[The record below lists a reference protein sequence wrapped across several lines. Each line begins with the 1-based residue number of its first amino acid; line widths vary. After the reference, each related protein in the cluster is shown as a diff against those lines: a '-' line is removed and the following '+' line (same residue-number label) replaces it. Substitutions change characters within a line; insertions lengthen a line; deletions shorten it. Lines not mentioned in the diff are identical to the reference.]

1 MKETTINC
9 ALLGCE
15 AQCPCETFASGSD
28 GANRCVQLLARRLA
42 NAEQIA
48 AVWRK
53 SYETAEAERVALDA
67 AFRALALRNAEL
79 ERRAFAA
86 RIDADVGRRLARDEA
101 QTEAETR
108 Q

>member
-15 AQCPCETFASGSD
+15 AQCPCDTFAGTGE

-42 NAEQIA
+42 NAEWVA
-48 AVWRK
+48 ALWLK

-86 RIDADVGRRLARDEA
+86 RIDEDVARRLQRVEA
-101 QTEAETR
+101 QAEAEAR
-108 Q
+108 R

>member
-28 GANRCVQLLARRLA
+28 GANRCVQLLARRLS
-42 NAEQIA
+42 NAEQVA
-48 AVWRK
+48 GVWRK

-67 AFRALALRNAEL
+67 AFRALALRLAEL
-79 ERRAFAA
+79 ERRAFTTQ
-86 RIDADVGRRLARDEA
+86 IDADVGRRLQRDEARDEA
-101 QTEAETR
+101 EAR
-108 Q
+108 R